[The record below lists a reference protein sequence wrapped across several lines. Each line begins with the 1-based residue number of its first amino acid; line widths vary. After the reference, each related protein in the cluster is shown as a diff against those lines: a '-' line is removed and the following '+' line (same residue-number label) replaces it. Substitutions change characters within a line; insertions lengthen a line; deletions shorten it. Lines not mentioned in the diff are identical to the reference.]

1 MVASAQP
8 STVFNDPFRSLGNL
22 DATSVAQLL
31 AVAADIAIVVEA
43 DGTISDIA
51 FGSNE
56 LAAEE
61 LGDWIGQPWT
71 STVTIESRPKL
82 EALLAD
88 PGGAVGARW
97 RQVTH
102 RGKAGNQVAIE
113 YSVVPI
119 GESDRVLAVG
129 RDLRS
134 LATIQQRL
142 VAAQQ
147 SMERDYSKLR
157 NAETRYRLMFQMSGE
172 AVLIVDAGSR
182 KVVEANP
189 ASGRLLYTAPEKLIG
204 KRFPSAFDEAGNTDI
219 DELLSTVR
227 AVGRGND
234 VRAQLA
240 DGNGELLVSAS
251 LFRQRESAH
260 FLIQLTALDSDAK
273 PIPPGKS
280 NLLDVVERLPDAFV
294 VTDMEGRIITCNRA
308 FLDMAELAMEQQV
321 KGEMLDRWLGRPGI
335 DMGVLLNTLQQ
346 DQAVQLFSTTI
357 RGDFGSETDIE
368 VSAVAVPDG
377 KHPCIGFTIRN
388 VARRLNHHD
397 AEPKLPRSV
406 DQLTELVGRVPLK
419 ELVREATDVIE
430 RLSIEAAL
438 ELTGD
443 NRASAAE
450 MLGLSRQSLY
460 VKLHRYGLAESS
472 ADD

>member
-204 KRFPSAFDEAGNTDI
+204 KRFPSAFDEAGNTEDQR
-219 DELLSTVR
+219 ELSDR
-227 AVGRGND
+227 A
-234 VRAQLA
+234 A
-240 DGNGELLVSAS
+240 DGA
-251 LFRQRESAH
+251 
-260 FLIQLTALDSDAK
+260 
-273 PIPPGKS
+273 
-280 NLLDVVERLPDAFV
+280 
-294 VTDMEGRIITCNRA
+294 
-308 FLDMAELAMEQQV
+308 
-321 KGEMLDRWLGRPGI
+321 
-335 DMGVLLNTLQQ
+335 
-346 DQAVQLFSTTI
+346 
-357 RGDFGSETDIE
+357 
-368 VSAVAVPDG
+368 
-377 KHPCIGFTIRN
+377 
-388 VARRLNHHD
+388 
-397 AEPKLPRSV
+397 
-406 DQLTELVGRVPLK
+406 
-419 ELVREATDVIE
+419 
-430 RLSIEAAL
+430 
-438 ELTGD
+438 
-443 NRASAAE
+443 
-450 MLGLSRQSLY
+450 
-460 VKLHRYGLAESS
+460 
-472 ADD
+472 ADDDA